1 MPRRKWHRPWTA
13 TLVVVALWVVACGAT
28 PAPAPPPPTS
38 DADLVPTELKTVVR
52 VKLEGRRHVPARE
65 IWAMLKTRRP
75 SFWPWRERP
84 RLRLDFLRADTSA
97 IASVCRQHGYLDARA
112 HWRILPSGKPD
123 LAEVRF
129 VIEEGRQSH
138 IRDVRLLGVNVVS
151 SDALRRKLYARRGR
165 PFNPAYL
172 VGDTVR
178 IVRYYQEKGYLP
190 RVASAYTR
198 DSLEVTVKY
207 TVAEGHRFVFGETY
221 LSSPGDLKV
230 STHLIRRELLMRKG
244 EPFQISRVERSIDRL
259 YSTGLFSQ
267 AQITMLPD
275 SSRRTVEFDL
285 RVRERKRRWIDAG
298 VGSGSTDRINFTGE
312 WGNGNL
318 TGHGQQGV
326 LSSIVALDGQWRFHR
341 WRPQIS
347 LLEPWLFRTRT
358 NGQLT
363 GYYEQFTDR
372 SVPQW
377 VIDQI
382 ARGVTLQLRRELDRY
397 TALTLTQD
405 NAFVTQDVT
414 FLDPRLDVTRA
425 DSLKAATPSSYTT
438 HRLQLGLLRDS
449 RDTPLAPTRGTTT
462 NVTAQV
468 AGGPLKGTSSFTKLE
483 GLASWYA
490 PTSNGWV
497 FAVRGRGGVIDP
509 FGTQKSFTPDTTVDG
524 RVARVPLEDRFRIGG
539 VNSIRGYSESSIP
552 TSGGLAMLEAD
563 VEMRVPLIGPLG
575 IEVFADAGNVWA
587 RPSRIRLSQ
596 FLPEISH
603 RSLGEDDVRYVFGVG
618 PRINFPIGP
627 LRLDFTWSLR
637 PSPTGPAL
645 VAAPQFAIGPS
656 F

>member
-1 MPRRKWHRPWTA
+1 MA
-13 TLVVVALWVVACGAT
+13 TLVILAGGWIACGVPAAAA
-28 PAPAPPPPTS
+28 APAAS
-38 DADLVPTELKTVVR
+38 DADLVPTELKSVVR
-52 VKLEGRRHVPARE
+52 VKLEGRHHVPARE
-65 IWAMLKTRRP
+65 IWAALKTRRP
-75 SFWPWRERP
+75 SPWPWRERP

-97 IASVCRQHGYLDARA
+97 IATVCRQHGYLDARA
-112 HWRILPSGKPD
+112 SWRILPGGRPN

-138 IRDVRLLGVNVVS
+138 IREVRLLGVS
-151 SDALRRKLYARRGR
+151 SVPRDPLRRKLYARPGR

-190 RVASAYTR
+190 RVSASYSR
-198 DSLEVTVKY
+198 DSLKVTIQYSV
-207 TVAEGHRFVFGETY
+207 VEGNRFVFGETY

-259 YSTGLFSQ
+259 YATGLFSQ

-298 VGSGSTDRINFTGE
+298 IGSGSADRINFTGE

-318 TGHGQQGV
+318 TGHGQQAV
-326 LSSIVALDGQWRFHR
+326 LSSVVALDGQWRFHR

-358 NGQLT
+358 YGQLT

-397 TALTLTQD
+397 TAVTLTQD

-414 FLDPRLDVTRA
+414 FLDPNLDVARA

-438 HRLQLGLLRDS
+438 HRLQLGFLRDS

-490 PTSNGWV
+490 PTRSGWV
-497 FAVRGRGGVIDP
+497 FAARARGGVIDP
-509 FGTQKSFTPDTTVDG
+509 FGAQRSFTPDTTVDE

-563 VEMRVPLIGPLG
+563 VEMRIPLIGPFG
-575 IEVFADAGNVWA
+575 IEVYADAGNVWS
-587 RPSRIRLSQ
+587 RPSHIRISQ
-596 FLPEISH
+596 FGPQLNH
-603 RSLGEDDVRYVFGVG
+603 RPLGDDDVRYVFGLG
-618 PRINFPIGP
+618 PRLNLPIGP

-637 PSPTGPAL
+637 PTPTGPAL
-645 VAAPQFAIGPS
+645 VAEPQFAIGPS
-656 F
+656 Y